1 MGCGDGA
8 FEALDD
14 LGEGVADLGLFFE
27 LGFEGGEDGGVEEG
41 GRRSGHFGGGGGGG
55 DAGGMWL
62 RWMMRLRDGWF

>member
-41 GRRSGHFGGGGGGG
+41 LWRSGHGCGGGGEF
-55 DAGGMWL
+55 DAGDVSMGC
-62 RWMMRLRDGWF
+62 G